1 MAHTVTLIADHK
13 GITAP
18 RVSGDEYVVDA
29 ALDITAYVA
38 GGIVVTASSLGLS
51 TITAAFVTGV
61 EEIGH
66 SARAVATAE
75 TGLYESSSSFKLILS
90 TGSAHP
96 GSQGSSPGWRE
107 RRQQR
112 HPG

>member
-90 TGSAHP
+90 TGSA
-96 GSQGSSPGWRE
+96 
-107 RRQQR
+107 QQSGTGNEGTVR
-112 HPG
+112 VRVYGNL

>member
-90 TGSAHP
+90 TGSA
-96 GSQGSSPGWRE
+96 
-107 RRQQR
+107 QQSGTGNEGTGR
-112 HPG
+112 VRVYGNL